1 MNNQFSD
8 FIKIAKDKYDFT
20 KFNNSSETIY
30 DVLTKEKDF
39 KETIDRIIEYQK
51 EKEIDKQFINTKF
64 IDIIMNVFKEL
75 NNSLDDLLKIKKI
88 TPNKMKRFLR
98 KKHRVIYLG
107 LFLIMCAVFLSL
119 IEVSD
124 SV

>member
-64 IDIIMNVFKEL
+64 IDIIMNVFIF
-75 NNSLDDLLKIKKI
+75 SL
-88 TPNKMKRFLR
+88 
-98 KKHRVIYLG
+98 
-107 LFLIMCAVFLSL
+107 
-119 IEVSD
+119 
-124 SV
+124 